1 MSSRLTPAS
10 FWILT
15 ALSTER
21 RHGYD
26 ILLDVE
32 KASGGDVSL
41 KVPTLYAAL
50 ERLERS
56 GLVARDGDEIVN
68 GRARRYFRLTDDG
81 EARLTAEAAELER
94 QLALVRQRLAA
105 SASAAPRPRPLAGGA
120 LGVVGA

>member
-1 MSSRLTPAS
+1 MSSRLTSAS

-32 KASGGDVSL
+32 RASGGDVTL

-68 GRARRYFRLTDDG
+68 GRARRYFRLTADG
-81 EARLTAEAAELER
+81 AARLAAEAEELER
-94 QLALVRQRLAA
+94 QVALVRQRLGATAA
-105 SASAAPRPRPLAGGA
+105 TARPRPLAGGA
-120 LGVVGA
+120 LGLVGA